1 MRATYLDDEAVK
13 FSAGPIVQILV
24 CHETQPKQNLRELT
38 AQDHSHNQNIQHLLN
53 SERRKKLNSFSKC
66 SLIIRK

>member
-38 AQDHSHNQNIQHLLN
+38 AQDHSQ
-53 SERRKKLNSFSKC
+53 
-66 SLIIRK
+66 